1 MLCILRIFVGY
12 NFEMM
17 DGLSEGIGYIIFVYI
32 YVKLLMTLFVI
43 IFQKG
48 GSHFH
53 ASIWA
58 LLLITI
64 FVILFLIFR
73 PELEEPEWI
82 NFIISVF
89 NTL

>member
-32 YVKLLMTLFVI
+32 YVKLLMTLFALPSVGWLDGWSVGRLVGPSVI

-53 ASIWA
+53 API
-58 LLLITI
+58 
-64 FVILFLIFR
+64 
-73 PELEEPEWI
+73 
-82 NFIISVF
+82 
-89 NTL
+89 